1 MQKND
6 EIKKKLE
13 RRFFG
18 VKDAAHYLGVSP
30 QFLYNGTCPKSKR
43 PCPIPFKR
51 IGGKIVFDIR
61 DLEAV

>member
-1 MQKND
+1 MPKMD
-6 EIKKKLE
+6 EKTTKLE
-13 RRFFG
+13 QRFFG

-43 PCPIPFKR
+43 PCPIPFRR
-51 IGGKIVFDIR
+51 IGGKIVFDKR

>member
-1 MQKND
+1 MD
-6 EIKKKLE
+6 EKAPKLE
-13 RRFFG
+13 QRFFS

-51 IGGKIVFDIR
+51 FRGKIVFDIR